1 MKILITG
8 ANGFLGK
15 ELQEYYS
22 SSNHEIITKT
32 RKELDLTNFVK
43 VQDFLKKNKFDV
55 VVHTAVKGGKRND
68 IDDIDVLHKNMKM
81 FMILESLKEQY
92 GLMFHFGSGAEFD
105 RQRDI
110 NNEKEESI
118 LNRLPQDYYGLSK
131 NLITR
136 KILESE
142 NIYNLRLFGCFG
154 AHEEPQRL
162 FRKCFDSIQ
171 NNTEFIIYEDRYM
184 DYFYSQDVGKVI
196 DFIVTNDGNLLYR
209 DYNLCYN
216 NKYKLTEFVKKL
228 YDINQIQ
235 MPSTENQKQ
244 SIKNYSGDADRLQ
257 SLKINL
263 KGINRGLKECLT
275 KWNKF

>member
-22 SSNHEIITKT
+22 NSSHEIVATT
-32 RKELDLTNFVK
+32 RKELELTNFVK

-55 VVHTAVKGGKRND
+55 VVHAAVKGGKRND
-68 IDDIDVLHKNMKM
+68 IDDIDVLHENMKM
-81 FMILESLKEQY
+81 FMILESLKDQY

-105 RQRDI
+105 RQKDI

-184 DYFYSQDVGKVI
+184 DYFYSQDVGNVI
-196 DFIVTNDGNLLYR
+196 DFIIANDSNLLYR

-216 NKYKLTEFVKKL
+216 NKHKLTELVQRL
-228 YDINQIQ
+228 YDISQIQ
-235 MPSTENQKQ
+235 SPSIENQKQ

-263 KGINRGLKECLT
+263 KGIDRGLKECLT